1 MLEKR
6 EVGGEGEGGCQREG
20 GVRGRGGVRWRVGV
34 SGGGGGV
41 SALTPTVSL
50 TKATI
55 MFEQNWSRKL
65 TLTVD
70 AKQAVISLFTLND
83 F

>member
-1 MLEKR
+1 M
-6 EVGGEGEGGCQREG
+6 
-20 GVRGRGGVRWRVGV
+20 RGRGGVRGRVVSEGGGV
-34 SGGGGGV
+34 SGGGWGCQGEGGV